1 MRHNLQVL
9 LLALLACLI
18 IEWGYLDWHWILG
31 KLQCIE
37 SSYDRWEFLPFF
49 LGYRQSLRKIACC
62 WGCAR
67 RLQKSLG
74 QPASTH
80 RCCSLPKA
88 VSITNSTKNYTHASW
103 DVMHRISPADHPFS
117 QTMLQTN
124 EKIRQDRRWNADK
137 PSAALDPY
145 IPTWL
150 TTSPA
155 NHRPANFWIFF
166 LNIGRKLW
174 KVVQS
179 QVELMKTNSKFEA
192 PILWFFKYK

>member
-1 MRHNLQVL
+1 MLPATMVCRINGWSSTRNDFNNLWHTSGKKRSPKQTYAAYVAAWINSARPGLWKCIYWHGNVFILMTFSSLATLVAVRLTGSSAANDGNL
-9 LLALLACLI
+9 L
-18 IEWGYLDWHWILG
+18 
-31 KLQCIE
+31 
-37 SSYDRWEFLPFF
+37 
-49 LGYRQSLRKIACC
+49 
-62 WGCAR
+62 
-67 RLQKSLG
+67 
-74 QPASTH
+74 
-80 RCCSLPKA
+80 
-88 VSITNSTKNYTHASW
+88 
-103 DVMHRISPADHPFS
+103 
-117 QTMLQTN
+117 
-124 EKIRQDRRWNADK
+124 QDRRWNADK

-179 QVELMKTNSKFEA
+179 QVELMKTNLKFEA

>member
-1 MRHNLQVL
+1 MYQKKCIRQELSK
-9 LLALLACLI
+9 I
-18 IEWGYLDWHWILG
+18 IYN
-31 KLQCIE
+31 
-37 SSYDRWEFLPFF
+37 
-49 LGYRQSLRKIACC
+49 A
-62 WGCAR
+62 
-67 RLQKSLG
+67 
-74 QPASTH
+74 
-80 RCCSLPKA
+80 
-88 VSITNSTKNYTHASW
+88 SITHKCYSIIPHNTQSGFHQRPRLVKEKTKMNQFIIWKSIIYSIAPTS
-103 DVMHRISPADHPFS
+103 VPV
-117 QTMLQTN
+117 TMLPSCTRVCLHDEIAMQHFT
-124 EKIRQDRRWNADK
+124 KHSLQDRRWNADK

>member
-1 MRHNLQVL
+1 M
-9 LLALLACLI
+9 
-18 IEWGYLDWHWILG
+18 GYLYWVHSPCVIVVLYAISSCDHNRIWQDQVEHIGKLTHWLPKYAVVFSNICNEWHLEKFLG
-31 KLQCIE
+31 KCPHLNANRR
-37 SSYDRWEFLPFF
+37 YWWEVNIGSGNGLVPSGTKPLPE
-49 LGYRQSLRKIACC
+49 
-62 WGCAR
+62 
-67 RLQKSLG
+67 
-74 QPASTH
+74 P
-80 RCCSLPKA
+80 
-88 VSITNSTKNYTHASW
+88 
-103 DVMHRISPADHPFS
+103 
-117 QTMLQTN
+117 MLAHIYVIIGHN
-124 EKIRQDRRWNADK
+124 ELQDRRWNADK

-192 PILWFFKYK
+192 PILWFFRYK